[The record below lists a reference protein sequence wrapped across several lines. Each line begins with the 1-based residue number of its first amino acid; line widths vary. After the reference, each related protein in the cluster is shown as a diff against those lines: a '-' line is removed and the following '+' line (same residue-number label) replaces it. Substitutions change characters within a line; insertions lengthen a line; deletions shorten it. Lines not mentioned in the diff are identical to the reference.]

1 MSTSNIAKEMGQI
14 EFSYMAFGN
23 VKCYR
28 KFIKLAGSYKVRK
41 ADVYVTVI
49 TS

>member
-23 VKCYR
+23 VKCYH
-28 KFIKLAGSYKVRK
+28 KFIKLAGSYKVK
-41 ADVYVTVI
+41 MQMFMLK
-49 TS
+49 